1 MLSKESPA
9 LCAAMLTDGGYLM
22 NYSQDQKTMAA
33 AVIFEE
39 LHEYA
44 KDRLPFGCDAKTAE
58 IMIRKGLK
66 AVRNKVQGQP
76 AHYEQ
81 KYGIPILLILGM
93 IPTLYN
99 FITWLI
105 GLFTGKES

>member
-1 MLSKESPA
+1 MLNHEA
-9 LCAAMLTDGGYLM
+9 AVTCAGMLTKGGYLM
-22 NYSQDQKTMAA
+22 NYSQDQKTTAA
-33 AVIFEE
+33 AAIFEE

-58 IMIRKGLK
+58 TVIRKGLK

-76 AHYEQ
+76 EHYEQ
-81 KYGIPILLILGM
+81 KYGIPVLLILGM

-99 FITWLI
+99 FISWLI
-105 GLFTGKES
+105 GLFTGNNE